1 MSEAIRDSRPV
12 ASVGQPWFARLR
24 KSANSWRAYCY
35 RVPYCVPYWNGKTY
49 LAIVRCLL
57 SGRIV
62 RGAKVAELEKTLAAY
77 LSIEHVRGCSQGR
90 VALEAALTGLGINTG
105 DEVILPTFCCTSVM
119 PPILAAGATPVLA
132 DVGTDL
138 NLTVESI
145 KEVVTPRTR
154 AILVPH
160 LFGNPAD
167 IEAIVSYAASRRIK
181 IIDDA
186 AQAFGA
192 TFNGRFL
199 GTFGDAGILSFGS
212 GKVCF
217 GTGGGVLVTRFNAMH
232 ERIQAIEFREPDLRR
247 KLRQLFS
254 TLLWRRWRQKLLP
267 VLILLRRLQRKKPE
281 SPNVVPGP
289 SPREGLSN
297 LDSAVILTL
306 IETLAQNIA
315 ARRARAQRYREMLM
329 KAPGVTL
336 IAHGTGS
343 VCLTQVVKIEPD
355 RDAERVDR
363 ILERLRCAGYEVKG
377 SYIPLHCFAEYGG
390 FAPKLP
396 RYADRVW
403 PHLIELPC
411 EPDVALPEVER
422 IANVI
427 RSGLAA

>member
-1 MSEAIRDSRPV
+1 
-12 ASVGQPWFARLR
+12 
-24 KSANSWRAYCY
+24 
-35 RVPYCVPYWNGKTY
+35 
-49 LAIVRCLL
+49 
-57 SGRIV
+57 
-62 RGAKVAELEKTLAAY
+62 
-77 LSIEHVRGCSQGR
+77 
-90 VALEAALTGLGINTG
+90 
-105 DEVILPTFCCTSVM
+105 M

-132 DVGTDL
+132 DVGADL

-145 KEVVTPRTR
+145 KEVVTARTR

-167 IEAIVSYAASRRIK
+167 IEAIVSYAVSRRIK

-192 TFNGRFL
+192 TFNGRLL

-217 GTGGGVLVTRFNAMH
+217 GTGGGVLVTNSGAVY
-232 ERIQAIEFREPDLRR
+232 ERIQSIEFREPDLRR
-247 KLRQLFS
+247 KLQQLFS

-267 VLILLRRLQRKKPE
+267 VLVMLRRFQPKKPE
-281 SPNVVPGP
+281 SPNVVPDP
-289 SPREGLSN
+289 SPRENLSN

-315 ARRARAQRYREMLM
+315 ARRERAQRYREILM
-329 KAPGVTL
+329 KAPGIAL
-336 IAHGTGS
+336 IAHGAGS

-355 RDAERVDR
+355 RDTERADR
-363 ILERLRCAGYEVKG
+363 ILERLRGAGYEVKG
-377 SYIPLHCFAEYGG
+377 SYIPLHCFSEYSG

-396 RYADRVW
+396 LYADRVW
-403 PHLIELPC
+403 PYLIELPC

-422 IANVI
+422 IANVV

>member
-1 MSEAIRDSRPV
+1 
-12 ASVGQPWFARLR
+12 
-24 KSANSWRAYCY
+24 
-35 RVPYCVPYWNGKTY
+35 VPYCVPYWNHKTY
-49 LAIVRCLL
+49 VAIVRCLL

-62 RGAKVAELEKTLAAY
+62 RGAKTAELEKALTAY

-132 DVGTDL
+132 DVGADL

-145 KEVVTPRTR
+145 KEVVTARTR

-167 IEAIVSYAASRRIK
+167 IEAIASYAASRRIK

-192 TFNGRFL
+192 TVNGRLL

-217 GTGGGVLVTRFNAMH
+217 GTGGGVLVTNSGELY
-232 ERIQAIEFREPDLRR
+232 ERIQSIEFREPDLRR

-267 VLILLRRLQRKKPE
+267 VLIMLRRLQRKKPE
-281 SPNVVPGP
+281 SPNVIPDP
-289 SPREGLSN
+289 SPRENLSN

-315 ARRARAQRYREMLM
+315 ARRERAQRYREILM
-329 KAPGVTL
+329 KAPGITL
-336 IAHGTGS
+336 IAHITGS

-355 RDAERVDR
+355 RDSERADW
-363 ILERLRCAGYEVKG
+363 ILERLRYAGYEVKG
-377 SYIPLHCFAEYGG
+377 SYIPLHCFPEYSG

-403 PHLIELPC
+403 SHLVELPC
-411 EPDVALPEVER
+411 EPDVALADVER
-422 IANVI
+422 IGIILRKLLV
-427 RSGLAA
+427 